1 MVEME
6 SGLVYTFI
14 FLGSIAFFVFMRVLK
29 DSVDYNKETE
39 EFFYSIL
46 ETVGFIVE
54 EFDIKNRQLIR
65 LVELSYIALDIVEH
79 TKELDNLYDKKDQ
92 MELITLEL
100 CSKNGVKLEDDLV
113 IQVLDRV
120 ADYIIANEMNQ
131 LFLERGHI

>member
-1 MVEME
+1 ME

-46 ETVGFIVE
+46 ETVEFIVE

-65 LVELSYIALDIVEH
+65 LVELSYLALYIVEH
-79 TKELDNLYDKKDQ
+79 TKGLDNLYDKKNQ
-92 MELITLEL
+92 IELITLEL
-100 CSKNGVKLEDDLV
+100 CSKNGIKLEDDLV

-120 ADYIIANEMNQ
+120 VDYIIANEMNQ